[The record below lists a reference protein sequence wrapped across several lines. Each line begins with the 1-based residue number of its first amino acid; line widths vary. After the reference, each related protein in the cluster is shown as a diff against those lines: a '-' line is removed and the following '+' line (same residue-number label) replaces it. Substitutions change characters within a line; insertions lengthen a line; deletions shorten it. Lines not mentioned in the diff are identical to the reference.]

1 MLYWYKP
8 TNTDAAGIRDAPLV
22 EALTAK
28 LLRIPLRAVEA
39 RAAANIAWS
48 AAVEESTDPA
58 LLCWIWRSIDLLLP
72 LMQADGLSQVANNYD
87 GLSQVANNYDG
98 LSQVANNLTA

>member
-1 MLYWYKP
+1 LLYWYKR

-72 LMQADGLSQVANNYD
+72 LMQADGLSQVAIFPLFFPLAVEESKD
-87 GLSQVANNYDG
+87 PAQLLRQC
-98 LSQVANNLTA
+98 

>member
-1 MLYWYKP
+1 ML
-8 TNTDAAGIRDAPLV
+8 TAAGIRDAPLV

-72 LMQADGLSQVANNYD
+72 LMQADGLSQVAIFPLFFPLAVEESKD
-87 GLSQVANNYDG
+87 PAQLLRQC
-98 LSQVANNLTA
+98 